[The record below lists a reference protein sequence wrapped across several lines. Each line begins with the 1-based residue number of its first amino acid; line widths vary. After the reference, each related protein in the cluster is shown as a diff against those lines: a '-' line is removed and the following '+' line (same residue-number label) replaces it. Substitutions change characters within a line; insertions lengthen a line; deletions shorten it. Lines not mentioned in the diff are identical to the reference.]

1 MTSNQNSKNE
11 NVRYEFSLPETLKK
25 DLEFLAQ
32 QEGNKLPAF
41 LRSELTKIRD
51 EKMKNYKKD

>member
-1 MTSNQNSKNE
+1 MTNKKISKNE
-11 NVRYEFSLPETLKK
+11 NVRYEFLLPDNLKK

-32 QEGNKLPAF
+32 EEGNKLPAF

-51 EKMKNYKKD
+51 KKMKDYKRE